1 MCMFSRSREWH
12 ATDMC
17 DLWRESGVSFTGDT
31 PEQWLASFRQHRWD
45 LEEEAENLIQE
56 QSEDDQGWVWLP

>member
-1 MCMFSRSREWH
+1 
-12 ATDMC
+12 
-17 DLWRESGVSFTGDT
+17 
-31 PEQWLASFRQHRWD
+31 

>member
-1 MCMFSRSREWH
+1 
-12 ATDMC
+12 
-17 DLWRESGVSFTGDT
+17 
-31 PEQWLASFRQHRWD
+31 D